1 MIATLRFVVVVF
13 GAFFVFLGV
22 VASIVP
28 GFPIGAAPAKPI
40 YQTYLQAFTSLLFG
54 AALLTAAFAPDPPKK
69 RASLIIWALVLAPLL
84 LWMLTWPSTPIS
96 ASVMF
101 LPFYAA
107 LSCAGIWVL
116 IRRRA
121 A

>member
-1 MIATLRFVVVVF
+1 MTTTLRFVVVVF

-22 VASIVP
+22 VASIGP
-28 GFPIGAAPAKPI
+28 GFPIAEAPARPI
-40 YQTYLQAFTSLLFG
+40 YQSYLQAFASLIFG
-54 AALLTAAFAPDPPKK
+54 AALLAAAFAPEPPRKL
-69 RASLIIWALVLAPLL
+69 ASPIIWTLVLAPLL
-84 LWMLTWPSTPIS
+84 LWVLTWPSTPVS
-96 ASVMF
+96 ASLIF
-101 LPFYAA
+101 LPLYSA

>member
-1 MIATLRFVVVVF
+1 MIATVRFVVVVF

-22 VASIVP
+22 VASIGP
-28 GFPIGAAPAKPI
+28 GFPIAEAPVKPI
-40 YQTYLQAFTSLLFG
+40 YQSYMQAFVSLIFG
-54 AALLTAAFAPDPPKK
+54 ASLLTAAFAPDPPKK
-69 RASLIIWALVLAPLL
+69 LASPIIWTLVLAPLL

-96 ASVMF
+96 ASLMF
-101 LPFYAA
+101 FPLYSA
-107 LSCAGIWVL
+107 LSYAGIRVL